1 MTTPV
6 GYRWRK
12 TTDINRE
19 HALFELLDG
28 EMPVFDVGFSDTGVF
43 EVAFNPS
50 IGGKVFEWEQLQ
62 SLFDEGRAL
71 AERDR

>member
-1 MTTPV
+1 MAAPKT
-6 GYRWRK
+6 YRWRK

-28 EMPVFDVGFSDTGVF
+28 EHALLNVGFTDQGIF
-43 EVAFNPS
+43 EISFNS
-50 IGGKVFEWEQLQ
+50 NIGGMVIEWEQLM
-62 SLFDEGRAL
+62 SLVGEGRSL